1 MERSNSTQETETQDK
16 MTMFLNRTKEQKAAM
31 KQQKDEEAYKA
42 ASNLLGVF
50 VKPLILMLLWNWLMP
65 GLFGLATIGYLKAVA
80 LYLISRILFASSNE

>member
-31 KQQKDEEAYKA
+31 KKQKDEEAYKS
-42 ASNLLGVF
+42 ASNVLGVF

>member
-31 KQQKDEEAYKA
+31 KKQKDEEAYKA
-42 ASNLLGVF
+42 ASNVLGVF
-50 VKPLILMLLWNWLMP
+50 VKPLILMLLRNWLMP

>member
-1 MERSNSTQETETQDK
+1 MERSNTEETQTQNQ
-16 MTMFLNRTKEQKAAM
+16 MSIFLNKTREEKNKRQK
-31 KQQKDEEAYKA
+31 QKDEEAYKA

-50 VKPLILMLLWNWLMP
+50 VKPVILMLLWNWLMP

>member
-1 MERSNSTQETETQDK
+1 MSIFLDK
-16 MTMFLNRTKEQKAAM
+16 TREEKNKRQK
-31 KQQKDEEAYKA
+31 KKDEEAYKA

-50 VKPLILMLLWNWLMP
+50 VKPVILMLLWNWLMP

>member
-31 KQQKDEEAYKA
+31 KKQKDEEAYKA
-42 ASNLLGVF
+42 ASKVLGVF
-50 VKPLILMLLWNWLMP
+50 VKPLVLMLLWNWLMP

>member
-31 KQQKDEEAYKA
+31 KKQKDEEPYKA
-42 ASNLLGVF
+42 ASNVLGVV

-65 GLFGLATIGYLKAVA
+65 GLFGLATIGYLKAFA
-80 LYLISRILFASSNE
+80 LCLITRILFVSDE

>member
-1 MERSNSTQETETQDK
+1 

-31 KQQKDEEAYKA
+31 KKQKDEEAYKS
-42 ASNLLGVF
+42 ASKLLAVF
-50 VKPLILMLLWNWLMP
+50 VRPLVLMLLWNWLMP

>member
-1 MERSNSTQETETQDK
+1 MERSIPEKENKTQNQ
-16 MTMFLNRTKEQKAAM
+16 MSVFLDRSKEQKA
-31 KQQKDEEAYKA
+31 KLRKQKDEEAYKA

>member
-1 MERSNSTQETETQDK
+1 V
-16 MTMFLNRTKEQKAAM
+16 
-31 KQQKDEEAYKA
+31 
-42 ASNLLGVF
+42 LGVF